1 MTQREEQNE
10 LTLLKR
16 FWSSNPVVFTAKSL
30 IVDFDRQIDEQ
41 GGQNHRE
48 KVEER
53 KKEFFREMMVLSN
66 WNLNNWISIYMLF

>member
-1 MTQREEQNE
+1 
-10 LTLLKR
+10 
-16 FWSSNPVVFTAKSL
+16 
-30 IVDFDRQIDEQ
+30 VDFDRQIDEQ

-66 WNLNNWISIYMLF
+66 